1 MAEKQYVCG
10 YAHCLHCGQKIPQSE
25 AVVVG
30 GRKYHWDCAAHKQQ
44 MQRIRNTYFSELNE
58 ETSDKEEEKNKFKI
72 LAKVLNDLIYK
83 NNVDIDYVEF
93 CINHYAAYKW
103 KFKNPLMLCNLKD
116 NKVME
121 RKWER
126 SKGR

>member
-25 AVVVG
+25 AVAVG
-30 GRKYHWDCAAHKQQ
+30 SRKYHWDCAAHKQQ
-44 MQRIRNTYFSELNE
+44 MERIRNTYFSELNE
-58 ETSDKEEEKNKFKI
+58 EVPDQKEEKDKFKI
-72 LAKVLNDLIYK
+72 LGKVLNDLIYK
-83 NNVDIDYVEF
+83 NGEDIDYVEF
-93 CINHYAAYKW
+93 CVNYYVSYKW
-103 KFKNPLMLCNLKD
+103 KFKSPLMLRNLKG

-121 RKWER
+121 RKWKN